1 MSLPEVEGGAI
12 LCVGV
17 GVGVGVHLHK
27 LPRSGHHTHPQGLKP
42 TVPVPIGLTNGSV
55 RRITSGTDF
64 TLG

>member
-27 LPRSGHHTHPQGLKP
+27 LPSSGHHNHPQGLKP
-42 TVPVPIGLTNGSV
+42 Y
-55 RRITSGTDF
+55 RTSPHRPD
-64 TLG
+64 